1 MDFGAILWYVPGEV
15 APMKALMLEK
25 PMQLRYQDLPDPV
38 LADSRSVLV
47 RIKAAAICGSDVH
60 GLDGSTGRRIAPI
73 VMGHEASGIIEEIG
87 KDVKGFAPG
96 DRVTFDSTI
105 YCGEC
110 FFCRRGQPNLCDD
123 RRVLGVSCAEYRQ
136 DGTFAELAA
145 LPDRILYKLPDALDF
160 ISASL
165 TEPLA
170 VAAHAFRIAKVEAGD
185 SILVVGAGLIGLL
198 LIQILRANCS
208 GTIIAVD
215 VDGARLASARGFG
228 ADHTVLAGPDAAA
241 RLRELTKGRGA
252 DQAFE
257 AVGATASIES
267 AIQGLRKGGTLT
279 LIGNAS
285 PRIDLPL
292 QSVVTRQLTLKG
304 SCAISGEY
312 PFALDLMASG
322 KVDARAI
329 VSATAPLSEGA
340 AWFSRLYA
348 REAGLMK
355 VVLIP

>member
-1 MDFGAILWYVPGEV
+1 
-15 APMKALMLEK
+15 MKALVLDNPMLLEF
-25 PMQLRYQDLPDPV
+25 RDVPDPV
-38 LADSRSVLV
+38 LSDDRSVLV
-47 RIKAAAICGSDVH
+47 RIKASAICGSDVH
-60 GLDGSTGRRIAPI
+60 GMDGSTGRRIPPI
-73 VMGHEASGIIEEIG
+73 VMGHEAAGVIEKAG
-87 KDVKGFAPG
+87 KEVKGFAVG

-110 FFCRRGQPNLCDD
+110 FFCRRGQPNLCDN
-123 RRVLGVSCAEYRQ
+123 RRVLGVSCADYRQ
-136 DGTFAELAA
+136 DGTFAELVVV
-145 LPDRILYKLPDALDF
+145 PDRILYKLPETLDF

-170 VAAHAFRIAKVEAGD
+170 IAAHAMRIGKPEAGD

-198 LIQILRANCS
+198 LIQVLRANCS

-215 VDGARLASARGFG
+215 VDSSRLEAASRFG
-228 ADHTVLAGPDAAA
+228 ADCTVLAGPEAVW
-241 RLRELTKGRGA
+241 RVQELTQGRGA

-257 AVGATASIES
+257 AVGATVPVETAVL
-267 AIQGLRKGGTLT
+267 GLRKGGTLT

-312 PFALDLMASG
+312 PFALDLMAAG
-322 KVDARAI
+322 KVDAKAI
-329 VSATAPLSEGA
+329 VSAAAPLSEGA
-340 AWFSRLYA
+340 RWFARLYA